1 MASSLNMELKTF
13 LVVLRKVSSGELAVR
28 SAEGSAFPST
38 CAVPVRQARP
48 PFSHG
53 RGPAREACPL
63 FPRGPGARHHE
74 GGGVQSEGWNLSSGA
89 GSPRLC
95 PFICSR
101 PADQWLS
108 TCALRNP
115 VPTT

>member
-74 GGGVQSEGWNLSSGA
+74 GECRVRAGTSAREQAAHGSVPSSAPDTRTSGC
-89 GSPRLC
+89 PRVL
-95 PFICSR
+95 
-101 PADQWLS
+101 
-108 TCALRNP
+108 
-115 VPTT
+115 